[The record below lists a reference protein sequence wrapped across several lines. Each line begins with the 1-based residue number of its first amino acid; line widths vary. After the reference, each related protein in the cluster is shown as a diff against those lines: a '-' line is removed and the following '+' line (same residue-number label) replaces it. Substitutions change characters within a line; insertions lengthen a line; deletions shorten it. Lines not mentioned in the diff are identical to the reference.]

1 MYVAASKN
9 MGHDKAVWRVVCRR
23 AWQRFPLTPQRKHM
37 RAQTP
42 SVVPPP
48 PLYRLPGQQERDIP
62 GGMLRRRA
70 GGERQQEEEN
80 KEEERRGTKDNRV
93 RQL

>member
-1 MYVAASKN
+1 
-9 MGHDKAVWRVVCRR
+9 MGHDKAGELCVR
-23 AWQRFPLTPQRKHM
+23 ARKPKIFPLAPQRKHM

-42 SVVPPP
+42 SIVPPP

-62 GGMLRRRA
+62 GGTLRRRA
-70 GGERQQEEEN
+70 GGEREQEEEN